1 VRVDLSDVPEN
12 AYVTCWSPCG
22 RKYYEL
28 SFFVEISA
36 QSSLEFFLTIDGKKY
51 GSLSANYE

>member
-1 VRVDLSDVPEN
+1 ML
-12 AYVTCWSPCG
+12 
-22 RKYYEL
+22 KYYEL